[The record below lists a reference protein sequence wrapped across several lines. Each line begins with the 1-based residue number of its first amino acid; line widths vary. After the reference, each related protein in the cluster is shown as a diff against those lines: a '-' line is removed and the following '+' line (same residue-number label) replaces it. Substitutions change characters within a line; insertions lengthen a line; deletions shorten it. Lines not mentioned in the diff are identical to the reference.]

1 MTQGPEGVG
10 IEELI
15 EETGGCGRYQVL
27 LSAIIHSCKCI
38 VCFSMLFMVYGAAAP
53 DWWCSEGIELENI
66 TSGAAFSLV
75 CDREWI
81 SSTITSIQ
89 MAGIFV
95 GNIACGQVA
104 DLIGR
109 RKPFFASILALVLL
123 NIGTAFSVSWVMF
136 AVSRFLIGVSV
147 GFELT
152 VQYSLAA
159 EFTQA
164 RWRTWVVAIP
174 SWAIET
180 SLFALVCWTLNDW
193 LWIHIA
199 TAATGIPLLFTYWF
213 VPESFRWYIGHD
225 RIEDAKKVVQK
236 MAQFNRKPVP
246 KSLDYIGKGNA
257 EGGDQKYFFSDLF
270 KEKKLRLYT
279 CLFMIVWM
287 TLGITSY
294 GIQFGVPRLSGNLF
308 MNMFILGL
316 ASSPIQFISIWL
328 QNRLGR
334 KKTAWLFYGLGAAA
348 AFAVAVT
355 ARLPD
360 SQGQDLATN
369 CFAITALTLVNA
381 AWSPI
386 QTLTI
391 ETYPTVIR
399 NLGYGTQNTMTRIG
413 AIIGP
418 QLVFLETMFEV
429 SLYWISVTALVVAM
443 ALLVPIPETGS
454 TDLVDKIVLPMTPP
468 LVEDDD
474 SEEKQETTSLAE
486 RNDADVWDALYDKSV
501 STAHD
506 VDVEP
511 SVPRRFGRQV
521 HRPHAP
527 AETPSQNCK
536 TNMYLPFVDHLLVD
550 LDVRLLKGN

>member
-1 MTQGPEGVG
+1 
-10 IEELI
+10 
-15 EETGGCGRYQVL
+15 
-27 LSAIIHSCKCI
+27 
-38 VCFSMLFMVYGAAAP
+38 
-53 DWWCSEGIELENI
+53 
-66 TSGAAFSLV
+66 
-75 CDREWI
+75 
-81 SSTITSIQ
+81 
-89 MAGIFV
+89 MAGVFV

-164 RWRTWVVAIP
+164 RWGTWVVAIP

-193 LWIHIA
+193 VWIHIA
-199 TAATGIPLLFTYWF
+199 TAATGLPLLFTYWF

-225 RIEDAKKVVQK
+225 RIEDAKQIVKK

-257 EGGDQKYFFSDLF
+257 EGGDQKYFFSDL
-270 KEKKLRLYT
+270 
-279 CLFMIVWM
+279 M
-287 TLGITSY
+287 TLGLTAY

-391 ETYPTVIR
+391 ETYPT
-399 NLGYGTQNTMTRIG
+399 
-413 AIIGP
+413 
-418 QLVFLETMFEV
+418 ETMFEG
-429 SLYWISVTALVVAM
+429 SLYWISGAAAVVAM

-468 LVEDDD
+468 SVEDDD
-474 SEEKQETTSLAE
+474 SEEKQETTSL
-486 RNDADVWDALYDKSV
+486 
-501 STAHD
+501 
-506 VDVEP
+506 P
-511 SVPRRFGRQV
+511 IF
-521 HRPHAP
+521 
-527 AETPSQNCK
+527 
-536 TNMYLPFVDHLLVD
+536 
-550 LDVRLLKGN
+550 

>member
-1 MTQGPEGVG
+1 MLIKKLALPALDNKTQGPEGVG

-53 DWWCSEGIELENI
+53 DWWCSEGIELGNI
-66 TSGAAFSLV
+66 TSGAAVNDSRWEVCTIHLNGVSKPCEKFTFNDEMNTVVSRFSLV

-89 MAGIFV
+89 MAGVFV
-95 GNIACGQVA
+95 GNLACGQVA

-136 AVSRFLIGVSV
+136 AVFRFLIGVSA

-180 SLFALVCWTLNDW
+180 SLFALVCWALNDW

-199 TAATGIPLLFTYWF
+199 TAATGLPLLFTYWF

-225 RIEDAKKVVQK
+225 RIEDAKRIVQK

-246 KSLDYIGKGNA
+246 KSLDYIRKENA
-257 EGGDQKYFFSDLF
+257 ESGDQKYFFSDLF

-391 ETYPTVIR
+391 ETYPT
-399 NLGYGTQNTMTRIG
+399 
-413 AIIGP
+413 
-418 QLVFLETMFEV
+418 ETMFEG
-429 SLYWISVTALVVAM
+429 SLYWISGTALVVAM

-468 LVEDDD
+468 SVEDDD
-474 SEEKQETTSLAE
+474 SEEKQETTSL
-486 RNDADVWDALYDKSV
+486 V
-501 STAHD
+501 SH
-506 VDVEP
+506 
-511 SVPRRFGRQV
+511 S
-521 HRPHAP
+521 
-527 AETPSQNCK
+527 C
-536 TNMYLPFVDHLLVD
+536 
-550 LDVRLLKGN
+550 